1 MINRAAAVF
10 AITLAGATLT
20 GCMTVKDK
28 RAGYAGNVPDFS
40 NNDIKTFVQERE
52 DSLFQF
58 AQLGGLSTLPVP
70 GGDWRPVVDGGMH
83 YTDVRCAR
91 FMDALFWLNRARE
104 TSSQQ
109 IQYLSAATS
118 AVLSIAQ
125 ATKELLGIAPLGFGL
140 ANQTVNNLGQGLLY
154 HLDPGTVAGL
164 VGRQQG
170 TYRDAI
176 KNVAYDNKAAA
187 LTAIQQYAALCLP
200 VSIEGEVNRAIA
212 NSEFQ
217 PVNYLQVTPPA
228 KAPAPTG
235 AAPPPTEPAP
245 PPPPP
250 PPPSPAGEKNVIP
263 VIEQRPN

>member
-1 MINRAAAVF
+1 MNRAAT
-10 AITLAGATLT
+10 AIAIILAGTTLT

-28 RAGYAGNVPDFS
+28 RAGYSGNVPDFS
-40 NNDIKTFVQERE
+40 TTDVETFVNDRE
-52 DSLFQF
+52 ALLYEF
-58 AQLGGLSTLPVP
+58 AKVGGLSQLPP
-70 GGDWRPVVDGGMH
+70 HGGNWRPVVDGGMH

-91 FMDALFWLNRARE
+91 YMDALFWLNRARE
-104 TSSQQ
+104 TTSNQ

-118 AVLSIAQ
+118 AALAIAE

-140 ANQTVNNLGQGLLY
+140 ADQTVNNIGQGLLY
-154 HLDPGTVAGL
+154 HLDPGTVSGL
-164 VGRQQG
+164 VARQQG

-176 KNVAYDNKAAA
+176 KSVAYDNKAAA

-217 PVNYLQVTPPA
+217 KKDYRQKPPPESKQGDSSPTPP
-228 KAPAPTG
+228 
-235 AAPPPTEPAP
+235 PPSP

-250 PPPSPAGEKNVIP
+250 PPTEKNYFP